1 MIELHDRTQANTAL
15 TALPKTPGLRENRYR
30 MVWRRRGAGRG
41 TYAGLSLAACAL
53 ALLSF
58 PAGAQGHGDQ
68 VRPKPV
74 RARLIPDHFLP
85 TPSIAPSWSIP
96 VDPLGF
102 SPPGPLYLGARNT
115 LASLDF
121 IGEDKLLFTFRVPGL
136 LHRDPAN
143 GSLSDERQIRA
154 VVLDLP
160 QGSVE
165 AETVWTLHDRTR
177 YLWMLSDGH
186 FLLRDRNNLELGDE
200 TLQLKP
206 FLQFPGPLLSV
217 SLDPE
222 QKFIVTNSHE
232 PAKTAAKPGEVP
244 SPATNAAGASA
255 PPATPP
261 ASDDA
266 EGDSSGSTDT
276 VVRILRRDSGNVI
289 LVSRTHTLVE
299 LPINS
304 DGYVEDLRSQGWTWK
319 LNLTGFDGGTKI
331 LGSVDSRCDP
341 TEDFATKSELLITT
355 CATDGSETLVA
366 MTTAGR
372 NLWADQIPAIAIW
385 PEVTMAPNGQRIARE
400 TLGVAHP
407 VNSYAPI
414 DPDDIKGQW
423 VTIYDAATGDL
434 ALETPASPALDS
446 GGNVA
451 ISPSGRRVAVLNAGA
466 IQVFE
471 LPAPP
476 PLPSAAGQ

>member
-1 MIELHDRTQANTAL
+1 
-15 TALPKTPGLRENRYR
+15 
-30 MVWRRRGAGRG
+30 MVWRNAA
-41 TYAGLSLAACAL
+41 AGLSLCAGLSLVVGAPAFAPLL
-53 ALLSF
+53 AQ
-58 PAGAQGHGDQ
+58 AHTDQGRQ
-68 VRPKPV
+68 KPIK
-74 RARLIPDHFLP
+74 ARMIPDHFLP
-85 TPSIAPSWSIP
+85 DPSIPPNWSIP

-136 LHRDPAN
+136 LHRDPSGN
-143 GSLSDERQIRA
+143 SSDERQIRA

-177 YLWMLSDGH
+177 YLWMLNDGH
-186 FLLRDRNNLELGDE
+186 FLLRDGKNLEVGDE
-200 TLQLKP
+200 SLQLKP
-206 FLQFPGPLLSV
+206 FLQFPGPLLSL
-217 SLDPE
+217 SLDPA
-222 QKFIVTNSHE
+222 QQYIVTNSHE
-232 PAKTAAKPGEVP
+232 PPKSSAKPAEISSSNANVP
-244 SPATNAAGASA
+244 DSNASM
-255 PPATPP
+255 P
-261 ASDDA
+261 
-266 EGDSSGSTDT
+266 SSGDLGDTDSDASTDT

-289 LVSRTHTLVE
+289 LVSRTRSVVD

-304 DGYVEDLRSQGWTWK
+304 DGYIEELRGEGWNWDLK
-319 LNLTGFDGGTKI
+319 LSYFGGGAKT

-341 TEDFATKSELLITT
+341 TEDFLSQNEFLVTT
-355 CATDGSETLVA
+355 CASDGSEALLA
-366 MTTAGR
+366 MTTSGR
-372 NLWADQIPAIAIW
+372 SLWADQTPSIAIW
-385 PEVTMAPNGQRIARE
+385 PLITMAPDGLRVARE
-400 TLGVAHP
+400 TLGVTHA
-407 VNSYAPI
+407 VNTYAPL
-414 DPDDIKGQW
+414 DTDDIKGQW
-423 VTIYDAATGDL
+423 VTVYNAATGDL

-476 PLPSAAGQ
+476 SLPAPTGK